1 MWKIDY
7 TLRLYRNHENKIS
20 ELYHKKSHKGDAG
33 VDLYCPREIVVP
45 AKSQAKIR
53 LGCHASINK
62 KTRIRFP
69 TKEDITTMEGI
80 GYFLFPRSSI
90 SKTPLRMSNS
100 IGLIDAGYRG
110 ELIGVVDNISEED
123 YTVRQG
129 DRLFQIVNP
138 DLIPFTEILENEESD
153 MDETERGSGGF
164 GSTGK

>member
-1 MWKIDY
+1 MLKVEY
-7 TLRLYRNHENKIS
+7 TLRLYKNHEN
-20 ELYHKKSHKGDAG
+20 EYPEMYQKKNHIGDAG
-33 VDLYCPREIVVP
+33 IDLYCPREVVVP

-53 LGCHASINK
+53 LGCHASISK

-69 TKEDITTMEGI
+69 CQGDITTLEGI

-110 ELIGVVDNISEED
+110 ELIGVVDNISDED
-123 YTVRQG
+123 YTVKQG

-138 DLIPFTEILENEESD
+138 DLTPFTEILENEECD
-153 MDETERGSGGF
+153 IEKTDRGSGGF